1 VIFLLLI
8 LRPTSKIIPV
18 CSYKV
23 FVFLLHCRAI
33 PDITLFT
40 EDVAVNICGMQEGKY
55 TLCAKEELS
64 PSPNPSPISLTSSEL
79 ASSSII
85 PSYVGDDAF
94 VSSNDDVAGFALWV
108 IALIVIVALLTVCCA
123 GYAVA
128 VVYCGVSNCLDFT
141 ENEDT
146 NTVKS
151 SFFYDERTIGG
162 THQRL
167 KNLTIENSSNW
178 DKGRSQKTS
187 ARRILS
193 LGDNGREM
201 LRIEDG
207 SQFHHNAGSLALTT
221 ITLGTRAQRRAGRD
235 PTMYIPGQEE
245 KPDPDGTLT
254 ILQVHNDS
262 RNLSASRSKDYPKR
276 KSRDPTVYDSRGST
290 TVARDQGA
298 SSKVSSKRIS
308 RDPTFH
314 DSRGTTTVA
323 EDRGISSKD
332 TSKQESRDHTFYDSR
347 GPTTVADDQYNDQR
361 RKPGGHNR
369 WKLIH
374 SLSSLSLNLD

>member
-40 EDVAVNICGMQEGKY
+40 EDVAFNICGMQEGKY

-108 IALIVIVALLTVCCA
+108 IALIVIVALLSVCCA

-141 ENEDT
+141 KIEDT

-193 LGDNGREM
+193 LGENGREM
-201 LRIEDG
+201 PRIEDG
-207 SQFHHNAGSLALTT
+207 SHFHHNAGSLALTT

-235 PTMYIPGQEE
+235 PTTYIPGQEE

-262 RNLSASRSKDYPKR
+262 RNLALAEVKIIQNENREIQPFMTAELHKIKALAVKYLQNEYREIQPFTRAEEPKIEALAVR
-276 KSRDPTVYDSRGST
+276 ILQNKNQEILPFT
-290 TVARDQGA
+290 T
-298 SSKVSSKRIS
+298 
-308 RDPTFH
+308 
-314 DSRGTTTVA
+314 A
-323 EDRGISSKD
+323 EDPRQLQMINTMINVVNQVD
-332 TSKQESRDHTFYDSR
+332 TI
-347 GPTTVADDQYNDQR
+347 
-361 RKPGGHNR
+361 GGN
-369 WKLIH
+369 
-374 SLSSLSLNLD
+374 

>member
-1 VIFLLLI
+1 ML
-8 LRPTSKIIPV
+8 
-18 CSYKV
+18 Y
-23 FVFLLHCRAI
+23 CRAI
-33 PDITLFT
+33 PDINLFT

-108 IALIVIVALLTVCCA
+108 IALIVIVALLSVCCA

-146 NTVKS
+146 NIVKS
-151 SFFYDERTIGG
+151 RFFYDESTIGG

-167 KNLTIENSSNW
+167 KNLTIENNSNW

-187 ARRILS
+187 ARRILP

-235 PTMYIPGQEE
+235 PTLYIPGQEE

-262 RNLSASRSKDYPKR
+262 RNLSATSIRKDTPKR
-276 KSRDPTVYDSRGST
+276 KSRDPTFYDSRGST
-290 TVARDQGA
+290 TVAQDQGA
-298 SSKVSSKRIS
+298 SSKVSSKRRS

-323 EDRGISSKD
+323 ED
-332 TSKQESRDHTFYDSR
+332 
-347 GPTTVADDQYNDQR
+347 QYNDQR

-369 WKLIH
+369 WKRVH
-374 SLSSLSLNLD
+374 SLSSLSLNLDK

>member
-1 VIFLLLI
+1 MIFLLLI

-40 EDVAVNICGMQEGKY
+40 EDVLFNICGMQEGKY

-64 PSPNPSPISLTSSEL
+64 PSPISLTLSEL

-108 IALIVIVALLTVCCA
+108 IALIVIVALLSVCCA

-141 ENEDT
+141 KNEDT

-193 LGDNGREM
+193 LGENGREM

-207 SQFHHNAGSLALTT
+207 SHFHHNAGSLALTT

-245 KPDPDGTLT
+245 KPDPDGTLA

-276 KSRDPTVYDSRGST
+276 KSRDPTFYDSRGS
-290 TVARDQGA
+290 
-298 SSKVSSKRIS
+298 
-308 RDPTFH
+308 
-314 DSRGTTTVA
+314 TTVA

-332 TSKQESRDHTFYDSR
+332 TSKQESRDPTFYDSR

-369 WKLIH
+369 WKRIH